1 MVVGMSPSPRRRT
14 LGHEPR
20 NRKTLVY
27 LTATEFGALETLAGR
42 WGCTVST
49 LIRALCEIG
58 VDCIEHHGKTIG
70 AEPEPEHGRPPEPEP
85 PDRDVL
91 YPFGFGHDHG

>member
-1 MVVGMSPSPRRRT
+1 MSPSPRRRT

-27 LTATEFGALETLAGR
+27 LTATEFGALETLADR

-70 AEPEPEHGRPPEPEP
+70 TEPGHPPAPAF
-85 PDRDVL
+85 PDPSVF
-91 YPFGFGHDHG
+91 YPFGLGHDHG